1 MFISD
6 ETLCADEVDVKPIG
20 YSERS
25 SLKRKAILRRL
36 WKEYP
41 MAERICLVER
51 GGSSISLAPGHME
64 VFYVMPKRG
73 LWNRVVEVRVGQVL
87 AAIS

>member
-1 MFISD
+1 
-6 ETLCADEVDVKPIG
+6 
-20 YSERS
+20 
-25 SLKRKAILRRL
+25 
-36 WKEYP
+36 

-51 GGSSISLAPGHME
+51 GGSRVSLAPGHME